1 MPGHALDF
9 DAAIARMALV
19 AAPLGQ
25 ERVALADAAGR
36 ILARPVLARL
46 DSPRAALAAM
56 DGYAVSGTQASRLKV
71 IGDSFPARPFRG
83 SIGAGEAV
91 RIFTGAP
98 VPEGADR
105 VIVQELAV
113 RHGDEVAIPAAD
125 GRRHVRQRAS
135 DFAAGEALLS
145 AGRRLDARGML
156 VAAAADAATLT
167 VWRQPRVFILA
178 TGDELSRPGL
188 ASGGALSIPD
198 STSLAIAALATEWGA
213 TISGSALVPDDMDTI
228 EAQALAAMAEADVL
242 IVTGGASVGDRDF
255 SRGALGAL
263 GLDRVFAGV
272 AIKPGKPVWHG
283 RVGGTQV
290 LGLPGNPTAALV
302 TARLFLAPLVLPA
315 HRQTGRGG
323 TRLAAGGA
331 WRTAGRHG
339 QSRELPVRR
348 LGRKRRQGARPAGR
362 FGTGQSRFGQC
373 ADPARARRPGRAG
386 RRHRDDPGFLMPVPG
401 ATFIY
406 PAGLVSVA
414 PFPPR
419 AA

>member
-1 MPGHALDF
+1 MSDLAFAIRPSVPCRATLDF
-9 DAAIARMALV
+9 DPAIARMAAV

-46 DSPRAALAAM
+46 DSPRADLAAM
-56 DGYAVSGTQASRLKV
+56 DGYAVNGAQASRLKV

-83 SIGAGEAV
+83 AIGAGEAV

-113 RHGDEVAIPAAD
+113 RHGDEVAIPTAE

-145 AGRRLDARGML
+145 AGRRLDTRAVL

-167 VWRQPRVFILA
+167 VWRRPRVFVLA

-188 ASGGALSIPD
+188 AGGGALSIPD
-198 STSLAIAALATEWGA
+198 STSLAIASLATEWGA
-213 TISGSALVPDDMDTI
+213 TISGMALVPDDSDMI

-255 SRGALGAL
+255 SGGALSAL

-272 AIKPGKPVWHG
+272 AIKPGKPVWYG
-283 RVGGTQV
+283 RASGMQV

-302 TARLFLAPLVLPA
+302 TARLFLAPLLCLLTGRPAKTALGWRPAVLGAPLGEA
-315 HRQTGRGG
+315 GNRESFLCGDWDGVTVRAIDRQTASAQASLASANVLIHRGRDA
-323 TRLAAGGA
+323 LAEAAG
-331 WRTAGRHG
+331 
-339 QSRELPVRR
+339 
-348 LGRKRRQGARPAGR
+348 
-362 FGTGQSRFGQC
+362 
-373 ADPARARRPGRAG
+373 
-386 RRHRDDPGFLMPVPG
+386 
-401 ATFIY
+401 
-406 PAGLVSVA
+406 
-414 PFPPR
+414 
-419 AA
+419 AAVMILDF